1 MKQNLRCTL
10 VFACLAAAAVA
21 FVLLDNWLVP
31 PIFGAWA
38 IMILAFFGGKQEEVR
53 PGAADGIDPK
63 AVKEYRKQHPEA
75 SIVEA
80 VNAIGS

>member
-1 MKQNLRCTL
+1 MKQNLRYTL
-10 VFACLAAAAVA
+10 VFACLTAAALTY
-21 FVLLDNWLVP
+21 VLLDSWLVP
-31 PIFGAWA
+31 AIFGAWA
-38 IMILAFFGGKQEEVR
+38 VMILAFFGGKSESVR
-53 PGAADGIDPK
+53 PGAVDGIDPK

>member
-1 MKQNLRCTL
+1 MKRNLRYTL

-21 FVLLDNWLVP
+21 YVVFDTWLVTA
-31 PIFGAWA
+31 IFGAWA
-38 IMILAFFGGKQEEVR
+38 IMILTFFGSKQENVR

-75 SIVEA
+75 SIIEA
-80 VNAIGS
+80 VNAISS